1 MSQSIAA
8 WSDYWSDSAGAGCLS
23 GAPPALL
30 AELAS
35 TWRSLALTLAP
46 GASVLDVAA
55 GDGAVIRAMRA
66 VRPDLKLMGIDSA
79 VVGPAAAAI
88 GVRGGVHADALP
100 FEDGRFDAVLSQFGI
115 EYCPAAAIA
124 EAVRVAAPGATI
136 LLICHHADSVA
147 VQHNAR
153 RAAAMVAMVEAGLL
167 SLARRVALG
176 GTDDAATTAKIN
188 RACEAYR
195 DQSIVGELPLALGR
209 ALAGRQAVA
218 MVQAI
223 SVRALAEIGRL
234 QAMRAAALNE
244 AAAATVVAEF
254 DRLGVHCTARAVL
267 IERGSPMAWEI
278 KGKRC

>member
-8 WSDYWSDSAGAGCLS
+8 WSDYWSDSAGAGCLP

-35 TWRSLALTLAP
+35 TWRSAALRLAP

-55 GDGAVIRAMRA
+55 GDGAIMRAMRA
-66 VRPDLKLMGIDSA
+66 VRPDIQLTGIDSA

-88 GVRGGVHADALP
+88 GVKGGVHADALP
-100 FEDGRFDAVLSQFGI
+100 FDDGRFDAVLSQFGI
-115 EYCPAAAIA
+115 EYCPKQAIA

-136 LLICHHADSVA
+136 LLICHHADSIA
-147 VQHNAR
+147 VKHNAR

-195 DQSIVGELPLALGR
+195 DQSIVGELPLALAR
-209 ALAGRQAVA
+209 ALAGRKAVA

-223 SVRALAEIGRL
+223 AVRALAEIDRL
-234 QAMRAAALNE
+234 QAMQAAALNE
-244 AAAATVVAEF
+244 TAAAGVVAEF
-254 DRLGVHCTARAVL
+254 DRLGAHCSARAVL

-278 KGKRC
+278 RGKRV

>member
-147 VQHNAR
+147 VLHNAR

-176 GTDDAATTAKIN
+176 GTDDAATTARIN
-188 RACEAYR
+188 RACVTYR

-223 SVRALAEIGRL
+223 SVRVLAEIGRL
-234 QAMRAAALNE
+234 QAMQAAALDK
-244 AAAATVVAEF
+244 AAVAEVVAEF
-254 DRLGVHCTARAVL
+254 GRLGVPCTAVAVL